1 MTSQTSRISKSNNTH
16 IRDIKEA
23 TPKQVKNKD
32 GVADKSKGSQNCEHH
47 KCNKNMANTK
57 LHPAEQYAQQV
68 RNKEILTCELV
79 QLAVE
84 RYYRD
89 QDNAFDKGWY
99 FDRKAAVRAI
109 TFIERLKHTKGEW
122 AGQRFRLEPWQQFI
136 IWNIFGWKNA
146 DGTRRFRY
154 AYIEI
159 ARKNGKTALSAGIG
173 LYMLFADGEARPEV
187 YSAATVK
194 DQAKICFSDAVE
206 IVKATDLKNYLTP
219 YRNSIVYELKGGM
232 MKPLSSDYG
241 THDGLNPSCG
251 IIDEFHAHKDSGMF
265 DVIKSA
271 FGARRQPLMFII
283 TTAGFNKNGACYAY
297 RDNVVKVLRGVN
309 SDDTLF
315 GIIYTLDDQSEWDN
329 PKMWI
334 KSNPNLGVSLSV
346 DYLADQVTDA
356 KNRPEAVRNVMTKN
370 VNLWVDAEKTW
381 ILDEAWMRCCGEMS
395 VDDLAGCECWGG
407 LDLSNISDI
416 TAYVLLFH
424 ERDRFQLLPFF
435 WIPKEKMLEKIRKE
449 NINYDLWVQAGYVK
463 VTEGNVIDY
472 DFVKADILS
481 IVSRYD
487 LKSSAYDRWN
497 SSQTIIDLQN
507 EGMECNPFG
516 QGYGSMSAPSK
527 EFEKLVLSGR
537 IEHFGNPVLRWMLA
551 STVIKTD
558 PAGNIKPDK
567 EKSVQKIDGI
577 VASIMALGEWM
588 TAQAAEENDP
598 YSKRGMLSFNE

>member
-1 MTSQTSRISKSNNTH
+1 MSK
-16 IRDIKEA
+16 
-23 TPKQVKNKD
+23 
-32 GVADKSKGSQNCEHH
+32 
-47 KCNKNMANTK
+47 TK

-68 RNKEILTCELV
+68 FNGEVLVCEFV
-79 QLAVE
+79 TLAIK
-84 RYYRD
+84 RYYND
-89 QDNAFDKGWY
+89 LENALDKGWY
-99 FDRKAAVRAI
+99 FDRKAAMRAI
-109 TFIERLKHTKGEW
+109 GFIEKLKHTKGKW
-122 AGQRFRLEPWQQFI
+122 AGQRFKLEPWQQFI
-136 IWNIFGWKNA
+136 LWNIFGWMKA

-154 AYIEI
+154 VYVEI

-194 DQAKICFSDAVE
+194 DQARICFSDAVE
-206 IVKATDLKNYLTP
+206 IVKKTDLKNYLSP
-219 YRNSIVYELKGGM
+219 YRNSIVYELKGGT

-297 RDNVVKVLRGVN
+297 RSNVIKVLQGIN
-309 SDDTLF
+309 EDDSLF
-315 GIIYTLDDQSEWDN
+315 GIIYTLDSKEEWDN

-334 KSNPNLGVSLSV
+334 KSNPNLGVSVFPEYLS
-346 DYLADQVTDA
+346 DQVNDA

-381 ILDEAWMRCCGEMS
+381 II
-395 VDDLAGCECWGG
+395 DDMWQKCIGTTDRESLRGCQCWGG
-407 LDLSNISDI
+407 LDLSNVSDI
-416 TAYVLLFH
+416 TAFVLLFH
-424 ERDRFQLLPFF
+424 ENDHFQLLPFF
-435 WIPKEKMLEKIRKE
+435 WIPEEKMLEKIRKE
-449 NINYDLWVQAGYVK
+449 NINYDKWVSHGYVK
-463 VTEGNVIDY
+463 VTAGNVLDY
-472 DFVKADILS
+472 DFVKADILQ
-481 IVSRYD
+481 IVEEFDFQST
-487 LKSSAYDRWN
+487 AYDRWN
-497 SSQTIIDLQN
+497 ASQTIIDLQN
-507 EGMECNPFG
+507 EGMECSPFG
-516 QGYGSMSAPSK
+516 QGYGSMGAPTK
-527 EFEKLVLSGR
+527 EFEKIVLTQKL
-537 IEHFGNPVLRWMLA
+537 EHFGNPVLRWMIA

-588 TAQAAEENDP
+588 TAQSEEDNNP
-598 YSKRGMLSFNE
+598 YNQRGMLSL

>member
-1 MTSQTSRISKSNNTH
+1 M
-16 IRDIKEA
+16 A
-23 TPKQVKNKD
+23 AVKKY
-32 GVADKSKGSQNCEHH
+32 
-47 KCNKNMANTK
+47 
-57 LHPAEQYAQQV
+57 PAELYAEQV
-68 RNKEILTCELV
+68 RSGEILVCEYV
-79 QLAVE
+79 RLAVE
-84 RYYRD
+84 RYYADLDR
-89 QDNAFDKGWY
+89 ALDKGWY
-99 FDRKAAVRAI
+99 FDKKAAMRAI
-109 TFIERLKHTKGEW
+109 HFIEKLKHTKGEW
-122 AGQRFRLEPWQQFI
+122 AGQRFRLEPWQQFVL
-136 IWNIFGWKNA
+136 WNIFGWKNA

-173 LYMLFADGEARPEV
+173 LYMLFADGESRPEV

-219 YRNSIVYELKGGM
+219 FRNSIVYELKGGT

-283 TTAGFNKNGACYAY
+283 TTAGFNKSGACYAY
-297 RDNVVKVLRGVN
+297 RENVIKVLRGMN
-309 SDDTLF
+309 EDDSLF
-315 GIIYTLDDQSEWDN
+315 GIIYTLDDKSEWDD

-334 KSNPNLGVSLSV
+334 KANPNLGVSLSA
-346 DYLADQVTDA
+346 DYLADQVKDA

-370 VNLWVDAEKTW
+370 VNLWVDAERTW
-381 ILDEAWMRCCGEMS
+381 ILDDVWMKCIGTTDS
-395 VDDLAGCECWGG
+395 ADLKGCTCWGG
-407 LDLSNISDI
+407 LDLSNVSDI
-416 TAYVLLFH
+416 TAYVLIFH
-424 ERDRFQLLPFF
+424 ENDRFQLLPRF
-435 WIPKEKMLEKIRKE
+435 WIPEEKMQEKVRKE
-449 NINYDLWVQAGYVK
+449 NINYDKWVTEGYVT
-463 VTEGNVIDY
+463 VTPGNVIDY
-472 DFVKADILS
+472 DFVKADILR
-481 IVSRYD
+481 IVADYD
-487 LKSSAYDRWN
+487 LRTSAYDRWN

-516 QGYGSMSAPSK
+516 QGYGSMSAPTK
-527 EFEKLVLSGR
+527 EFEKLVLTEK

-551 STVIKTD
+551 STLVKTD

-567 EKSVQKIDGI
+567 EKSTQKIDGI

-588 TAQAAEENDP
+588 TAQADDESNPYEN
-598 YSKRGMLSFNE
+598 RGLLTL

>member
-1 MTSQTSRISKSNNTH
+1 
-16 IRDIKEA
+16 
-23 TPKQVKNKD
+23 
-32 GVADKSKGSQNCEHH
+32 
-47 KCNKNMANTK
+47 MAKTK

-79 QLAVE
+79 QLAVQ

-89 QDNAFDKGWY
+89 LDNAFDKGWY

-136 IWNIFGWKNA
+136 IWNVFGWKNA

-283 TTAGFNKNGACYAY
+283 TTAGVNKNGACYAY

-334 KSNPNLGVSLSV
+334 KSNPNLGVSLSA

-449 NINYDLWVQAGYVK
+449 NINYDLWVRAGYVK

-472 DFVKADILS
+472 DFVKADILT

>member
-1 MTSQTSRISKSNNTH
+1 M
-16 IRDIKEA
+16 A
-23 TPKQVKNKD
+23 AVKKY
-32 GVADKSKGSQNCEHH
+32 
-47 KCNKNMANTK
+47 
-57 LHPAEQYAQQV
+57 PAELYAEQV
-68 RNKEILTCELV
+68 RSGEILVCEYV
-79 QLAVE
+79 RLAVE
-84 RYYRD
+84 RYYADLDR
-89 QDNAFDKGWY
+89 ALDKGWY
-99 FDRKAAVRAI
+99 FDKKAAMRAI
-109 TFIERLKHTKGEW
+109 HFIEKLKHTKGEW
-122 AGQRFRLEPWQQFI
+122 AGQRFRLELWQQFVL
-136 IWNIFGWKNA
+136 WNIFGWKNA

-173 LYMLFADGEARPEV
+173 LYMLFADGESRPEV

-219 YRNSIVYELKGGM
+219 YRNSIVYELKGGT

-283 TTAGFNKNGACYAY
+283 TTAGFDKSGVCYAY
-297 RDNVVKVLRGVN
+297 RENVIKVLRGVN
-309 SDDTLF
+309 EDDSLF
-315 GIIYTLDDQSEWDN
+315 GIIYTLDDKSEWDD

-334 KSNPNLGVSLSV
+334 KANPNLGVSLSA
-346 DYLADQVTDA
+346 DYLADQVKDA

-370 VNLWVDAEKTW
+370 VDLWVDAERTW
-381 ILDEAWMRCCGEMS
+381 ILDDVWQKCIGTTDPA
-395 VDDLAGCECWGG
+395 DLKGCACWGG
-407 LDLSNISDI
+407 LDLSNVSDI

-424 ERDRFQLLPFF
+424 ENDRFQLLPHF
-435 WIPKEKMLEKIRKE
+435 WIPEEKMLEKIRKE
-449 NINYDLWVQAGYVK
+449 NINYDKWVAEGYVT
-463 VTEGNVIDY
+463 VTPGNVIDY
-472 DFVKADILS
+472 DFVKTDILR
-481 IVSRYD
+481 IVADYD
-487 LKSSAYDRWN
+487 LRTSAYDRWN

-516 QGYGSMSAPSK
+516 QGYGSMSAPTK
-527 EFEKLVLSGR
+527 EFEKLVLTGK

-551 STVIKTD
+551 STLVKTD

-567 EKSVQKIDGI
+567 EKSTQKIDGI
-577 VASIMALGEWM
+577 VAAIMALGEWM
-588 TAQAAEENDP
+588 TAQANDERNPYEN
-598 YSKRGMLSFNE
+598 RGLLTL

>member
-1 MTSQTSRISKSNNTH
+1 
-16 IRDIKEA
+16 
-23 TPKQVKNKD
+23 
-32 GVADKSKGSQNCEHH
+32 
-47 KCNKNMANTK
+47 MAETK
-57 LHPAEQYAQQV
+57 LHPAETYAQQV
-68 RNKEILTCELV
+68 RSRNILTCEFV
-79 QLAVE
+79 QLAVD

-89 QDNAFDKGWY
+89 MDNALDKGWY
-99 FDRKAAVRAI
+99 FDRKAAQRAI
-109 TFIERLKHTKGEW
+109 SFIERLKHTKGRW
-122 AGQRFRLEPWQQFI
+122 AGLRFKLEPWQQFI
-136 IWNIFGWKNA
+136 IWNIFGWKMA

-154 AYIEI
+154 AYVEI

-173 LYMLFADGEARPEV
+173 LYMLFADGESRPEV

-194 DQAKICFSDAVE
+194 DQARICFSDAVE

-271 FGARRQPLMFII
+271 FGARKQPLMFII
-283 TTAGFNKNGACYAY
+283 TTAGFNKAGACYAY
-297 RDNVVKVLRGVN
+297 RDNVIKILRGIN
-309 SDDTLF
+309 EDDTLF
-315 GIIYTLDDQSEWDN
+315 GIIYTMDANEEWDN
-329 PKMWI
+329 PQMWI
-334 KSNPNLGVSLSV
+334 KSNPNLGVSLFPN
-346 DYLADQVTDA
+346 YLEDQVNDA

-381 ILDEAWMRCCGEMS
+381 ILDDAWMKCVGTTEIE
-395 VDDLAGCECWGG
+395 DLRGCECWGG
-407 LDLSNISDI
+407 LDLSNVSDI
-416 TAYVLLFH
+416 TAFVLIFH
-424 ERDRFQLLPFF
+424 ENDKFQLLPFF
-435 WIPKEKMLEKIRKE
+435 WIPEEKMMEKIRKE
-449 NINYDLWVQAGYVK
+449 NINYDLWVKAGFVK
-463 VTEGNVIDY
+463 VTSGNVLDY
-472 DFVKADILS
+472 EFVKADILQ
-481 IVSRYD
+481 ITEMYD
-487 LKSSAYDRWN
+487 LQSSAYDRWN

-527 EFEKLVLSGR
+527 EFEKLVLSEK
-537 IEHFGNPVLRWMLA
+537 IEHFGNPVLRWMLS
-551 STVIKTD
+551 STLIKTD

-588 TAQAAEENDP
+588 TAQAEDDNDP
-598 YSKRGMLSFNE
+598 YSKRGMLSFND

>member
-1 MTSQTSRISKSNNTH
+1 M
-16 IRDIKEA
+16 
-23 TPKQVKNKD
+23 
-32 GVADKSKGSQNCEHH
+32 
-47 KCNKNMANTK
+47 
-57 LHPAEQYAQQV
+57 YAQQV
-68 RNKEILTCELV
+68 RSREILTCELV

-84 RYYRD
+84 RYFRD
-89 QDNAFDKGWY
+89 LDNALDKGWY
-99 FDRKAAVRAI
+99 FDRKAAQRAI
-109 TFIERLKHTKGEW
+109 SFIEKLKHTKGEW
-122 AGQRFRLEPWQQFI
+122 AGQRFKLEPWQQFTL
-136 IWNIFGWKNA
+136 WNIFGWKNA

-283 TTAGFNKNGACYAY
+283 TTAGFNKAGACYAY
-297 RDNVVKVLRGVN
+297 RENVIKILRGVN
-309 SDDTLF
+309 IDDTLF
-315 GIIYTLDDQSEWDN
+315 GIIYTLDSNEEWDN

-334 KSNPNLGVSLSV
+334 KSNPNMGVSLSA

-381 ILDEAWMRCCGEMS
+381 ILDDKWMRCTGTTALE
-395 VDDLAGCECWGG
+395 DLRGCECWGG

-416 TAYVLLFH
+416 TAFVLIFH
-424 ERDRFQLLPFF
+424 EHEKFQLVPMF
-435 WIPKEKMLEKIRKE
+435 WIPEEKMQEKIRKE
-449 NINYDLWVQAGYVK
+449 NINYDLWVRAGFVK
-463 VTEGNVIDY
+463 VTAGNVLDY
-472 DFVKADILS
+472 DFVKADILQT
-481 IVSRYD
+481 IEQYD
-487 LKSSAYDRWN
+487 FKSTAYDRWN

-527 EFEKLVLSGR
+527 EFEKLVLSER
-537 IEHFGNPVLRWMLA
+537 IEHFGNPVLRWMLS

-588 TAQAAEENDP
+588 TAQANEDNDP
-598 YSKRGMLSFNE
+598 YNKRGMLNFND

>member
-1 MTSQTSRISKSNNTH
+1 MPS
-16 IRDIKEA
+16 
-23 TPKQVKNKD
+23 VKKY
-32 GVADKSKGSQNCEHH
+32 
-47 KCNKNMANTK
+47 
-57 LHPAEQYAQQV
+57 PAEVYAEQV
-68 RNKEILTCELV
+68 RDGAILVCEYV
-79 QLAVE
+79 RLAIR
-84 RYYRD
+84 RYYAD
-89 QDNAFDKGWY
+89 LDNALDQGWY
-99 FDRKAAVRAI
+99 FDRKAAMRAI
-109 TFIERLKHTKGEW
+109 NFIERLKHTKGEW
-122 AGQRFRLEPWQQFI
+122 AGQRFRLEPWQQFVL
-136 IWNIFGWKNA
+136 WNIFGWRNA

-194 DQAKICFSDAVE
+194 DQAKICFADAVA

-219 YRNSIVYELKGGM
+219 YRNSIVYELKGGT

-271 FGARRQPLMFII
+271 FGARRQPLLFII
-283 TTAGFNKNGACYAY
+283 TTAGFNKSGACYAY
-297 RDNVVKVLRGVN
+297 RDNVIKVLRGVN
-309 SDDTLF
+309 EDDSLF
-315 GIIYTLDDQSEWDN
+315 GIIYTLDSKEEWDD

-334 KSNPNLGVSLSV
+334 KSNPNLGVSLSA
-346 DYLADQVTDA
+346 DYLADQVKDA

-381 ILDEAWMRCCGEMS
+381 ILDDVWMQCMGTT
-395 VDDLAGCECWGG
+395 DPADLKGCACWGG
-407 LDLSNISDI
+407 LDLSNVSDV
-416 TAYVLLFH
+416 TAYILLFH
-424 ERDRFQLLPFF
+424 ENDRFQLLPHF
-435 WIPKEKMLEKIRKE
+435 WIPEEKMLEKIRKE
-449 NINYDLWVQAGYVK
+449 NINYDKWVAEGYV
-463 VTEGNVIDY
+463 TATPGNVIDY
-472 DFVKADILS
+472 DFVKADILH
-481 IVSRYD
+481 IVADYD
-487 LKSSAYDRWN
+487 LRTSAYDRWN

-507 EGMECNPFG
+507 EGMMFNPFG
-516 QGYGSMSAPSK
+516 QGYGSMSAPTK
-527 EFEKLVLSGR
+527 EFEKAVLTGKV
-537 IEHFGNPVLRWMLA
+537 EHFGNPVLRWMLA

-588 TAQAAEENDP
+588 TAQAEDDTNP
-598 YSKRGMLSFNE
+598 YEQRGLLTLN